1 MSEMESLVREAQE
14 SPEAFERLVRA
25 FEGAAFHW
33 AYTALGDAQLAQDA
47 AQEAFITAYR
57 SLDQLREPGAFP
69 AWFKRIVFSQCTR
82 LTRRATPPLE
92 GLDDESPAP
101 AAADDPAREVED
113 RERQAQVMEA
123 VRQLPEHERAV
134 TELFYLVGFSQQEIA
149 EQLAVPLTTVKKRL
163 QYARE
168 RLKETI
174 PAQIV
179 NQLFPADAPDADF
192 ELPFPLEWMFGGLPD
207 AEATVGVYGLL
218 PAAMM
223 VYG

>member
-1 MSEMESLVREAQE
+1 MSETEILVREAQK
-14 SPEAFERLVRA
+14 SPEAFERLMHA

-33 AYTALGDAQLAQDA
+33 AYMALGDAQLAQDA
-47 AQEAFITAYR
+47 VQEAFITAYR
-57 SLDQLREPGAFP
+57 NLDQLREPSAFP
-69 AWFKRIVFSQCTR
+69 AWFKRIVFSQCNR
-82 LTRRATPPLE
+82 LTRRVTPPLE
-92 GLDDESPAP
+92 GLDEEVPVGG
-101 AAADDPAREVED
+101 DDPAREVED

-149 EQLAVPLTTVKKRL
+149 EQLALPLTTVKKRL

-168 RLKETI
+168 RLKETL

-179 NQLFPADAPDADF
+179 NQVFSGGG
-192 ELPFPLEWMFGGLPD
+192 LEWPD
-207 AEATVGVYGLL
+207 VVGNPYDEDAGVYGML
-218 PAAMM
+218 PVSMM